1 MIRRPDRPDADDHF
15 PCYCLPPAA
24 KRQCGMLFSLSALH
38 LPPLISSCRPIIGE
52 GKPAENPMFMG
63 CCVASRVHGIRFEPA
78 AAYDG
83 KVEQLRKEIQ
93 MKYTSNSITGLI
105 GILVLFGMTGCAT
118 WSTTSVDTAESAP
131 PATTAQPKRP
141 HEILITESDISDRKY
156 SPLGDINVTVN
167 KTTVFHPN
175 PTREMVNQKL
185 KEEAAKLGADAVIQV
200 RYGTVG
206 VSFMSWGSLDGKGR
220 AIKFDQ

>member
-1 MIRRPDRPDADDHF
+1 
-15 PCYCLPPAA
+15 
-24 KRQCGMLFSLSALH
+24 
-38 LPPLISSCRPIIGE
+38 
-52 GKPAENPMFMG
+52 MFMG
-63 CCVASRVHGIRFEPA
+63 CCVASRVHGIRFEPV

-93 MKYTSNSITGLI
+93 MKYTSSTITGLI
-105 GILVLFGMTGCAT
+105 GVLVLFGTTGCAT
-118 WSTTSVDTAESAP
+118 WSTTSVDTADSAP

-141 HEILITESDISDRKY
+141 HEVLLTESDISDRKY
-156 SPLGDINVTVN
+156 SSLGDINVTVN